1 MRTGVDHAKGF
12 TGTMFSPT
20 ARAAGEVSARL
31 VPIVAAVERGERDVA
46 IRRLDEADL
55 SDEESAE
62 LRIALAESFELAGRF
77 DEGLQLLARYED
89 PATHAALSGETV
101 ARIWLQLASVYRWLN
116 EVPRSI
122 TFANHSLRSASTDA
136 ARGRA
141 HSLLG
146 YVYWMID
153 EYAISRDHLSQAL
166 GYHGADGDARELAN
180 CYWNLAM
187 VDNVEGHPEA
197 ARQDCLK
204 GFELL
209 KGTPSLKSR
218 DHLLM
223 GRLLNYM
230 ALVNTDRGDVHHA
243 IAEYEKSIEHW
254 TFVEDQ
260 RFLALAYNNL
270 GDALFTVGEWK
281 RAEAA
286 LLTSLQYIR
295 GSSAKRSESTVL
307 LTLADLQLARG
318 QVDEATATAEHA
330 FALARERGPK
340 SAEAHS
346 WLTIGRIHH
355 ACGRY
360 SDALDAYNSGFQLE
374 ERLGRMV
381 DMPETL
387 ISLGELALDMGDP
400 DAAGEHLRGVQRLLV
415 EQPHLVH
422 SGLLA
427 RAEGRLRA
435 SAGEFTEAISL
446 LAQSISIFESTSYV
460 YQAALSHL
468 EMGRVL
474 ARTANKI
481 RATSHLK
488 RALRTFTELHADL
501 DRASVEDE
509 LTSSR
514 NSGTLPNA
522 IPSIFTLDALIIE
535 RLVAATSSHELLL
548 RELATII
555 RDETGGTAV
564 LFEIADD
571 SDLKLVTAR
580 GCDREYAYEAAREA
594 VLYLSDHQLPESGA
608 KVKFLSDRRET
619 NARRFLLYTT
629 ADTSSAIGHLDSLL
643 KLVEQG
649 LEVCTLRAAA
659 ASSVRPAARVANDDY
674 TSALGIIA
682 ASPAMRSVID
692 QIRRIRSS
700 EVTVLITGESG
711 VGKELVARAI
721 HHESARR
728 SKIFL
733 PFNCAAVPD
742 DLLESR
748 LFGHRKGAFTGA
760 SSDRIG
766 VARASEGGA
775 LFLDEIG
782 EIALEVQPKLLR
794 FLQDHEIQ
802 PLGEDKPIR
811 VDVRVIAATNRNLE
825 EFVAERRFRE
835 DLYYR
840 LNVIRINVPPLRE
853 RREDIRILAER
864 FLKEVLEREG
874 RHATL
879 SNDAAECLEA
889 YAWPGNVRQLRN
901 EIERAVAMVE
911 EGGMVL
917 PEHFSPVI
925 ARAEPA
931 TARSELNLPP
941 HLVEALGGENLD
953 AATEALERVFVARA
967 LERYS
972 GNITHAAR
980 ALGLSRQG
988 LLLKKKRLGLD

>member
-1 MRTGVDHAKGF
+1 VT
-12 TGTMFSPT
+12 
-20 ARAAGEVSARL
+20 
-31 VPIVAAVERGERDVA
+31 AVERGEREEA
-46 IRRLDEADL
+46 LRLADAGDL
-55 SDEESAE
+55 TPEEQAG
-62 LRIALAESFELAGRF
+62 LRCALAESFEMAGLF
-77 DEGLQLLARYED
+77 DEGLKALERYED
-89 PATHAALSGETV
+89 PSAHAGLASETV
-101 ARIWLQLASVYRWLN
+101 ACIWLQLASLYRWLN

-122 TFANHSLRSASTDA
+122 TYANHSLRAAVTDA
-136 ARGRA
+136 SLGRA
-141 HSLLG
+141 HRMLG

-153 EYAISRDHLSQAL
+153 EYAISRDHLLRAL
-166 GYHGADGDARELAN
+166 EYHQKDGNPHELAN
-180 CYWNLAM
+180 TFWNLAM
-187 VDNVEGHPEA
+187 VDNVEGHAEA
-197 ARQDCLK
+197 GRQDCLQ

-209 KGTPSLKSR
+209 KGTSSFKPR

-223 GRLLNYM
+223 GRLLNQL
-230 ALVNTDRGDVHHA
+230 ALINTDRGDVHRA
-243 IAEYEKSIEHW
+243 IADYEKSIEHW
-254 TFVEDQ
+254 SLVEDK

-270 GDALFTVGEWK
+270 GDALMVVGEWK

-295 GSSAKRSESTVL
+295 RSASKRSESTVL
-307 LTLADLQLARG
+307 MTLADLQLAQG
-318 QVDEATATAEHA
+318 KLDQATATAERA
-330 FALARERGPK
+330 FKLAKERGPK

-346 WLTIGRIHH
+346 WLTIGTIHH

-360 SDALDAYNSGFQLE
+360 ADALAAYNSALE
-374 ERLGRMV
+374 LEIRLGRMV

-387 ISLGELALDMGDP
+387 IAQTELALDMGDR
-400 DAAGEHLRGVQRLLV
+400 DAAADNLRQAHKLLV
-415 EQPHLVH
+415 EQPSLFH
-422 SGLLA
+422 SGLLS
-427 RAEGRLRA
+427 RAEGRLLA
-435 SAGEFTEAISL
+435 AVGEYTEAISA

-460 YQAALSHL
+460 YQAALAHL

-474 ARTANKI
+474 GRTANKV
-481 RATSHLK
+481 RAASHLK
-488 RALRTFTELHADL
+488 RALRTFSELHAERDK
-501 DRASVEDE
+501 AAVEE
-509 LTSSR
+509 ALTASR
-514 NSGTLPNA
+514 NSGMLINALPA
-522 IPSIFTLDALIIE
+522 VFTLDALIIE
-535 RLVAATSSHELLL
+535 RLVAAATSHELLL

-555 RDETGGTAV
+555 RDETSQTAV
-564 LFEIADD
+564 LFEVANDD
-571 SDLKLVTAR
+571 DLKLITAR

-594 VLYLSDHQLPESGA
+594 VRYLTEHQLPESGA

-619 NARRFLLYTT
+619 SPRRFMLYTT

-649 LEVCTLRAAA
+649 LEICSLRAAA
-659 ASSVRPAARVANDDY
+659 ATVAVTAPRIDPKTYEESS
-674 TSALGIIA
+674 LGIVA
-682 ASPAMRSVID
+682 ASPAMRNVID

-700 EVTVLITGESG
+700 DVTVLITGESG

-721 HHESARR
+721 HNESTRR
-728 SKIFL
+728 QKIFL

-742 DLLESR
+742 DLMESR

-760 SSDRIG
+760 TSDRIG

-794 FLQDHEIQ
+794 FLQEHEIQ
-802 PLGEDKPIR
+802 PLGEDKPIK

-840 LNVIRINVPPLRE
+840 LNVIRVNVPPLRE

-864 FLKEVLEREG
+864 FLGELLEREG
-874 RHATL
+874 RHAQL
-879 SNDAAECLEA
+879 SNDAAERLET

-911 EGGMVL
+911 EGGIVL
-917 PEHFSPVI
+917 PEHFSPEI
-925 ARAEPA
+925 AGAEPIALRPEVDVPQELLVALDQENLEAA
-931 TARSELNLPP
+931 TA
-941 HLVEALGGENLD
+941 
-953 AATEALERVFVARA
+953 ALERLFVGRA
-967 LERYS
+967 LERYA